1 MAIAFDIE
9 KESRRLDA
17 RKPYLELIDGIEV
30 RKMSSMFTHGTLQ
43 GKLFTIVDAWSAGRG
58 GVATEWRCWLDTG
71 EKKPTS
77 LVPDV
82 AYVSPERW
90 ERLDKDDREIPRFAP
105 DLAIEIRSP
114 NDRERNVQ
122 RKIALY
128 LQYGSRVVLDVRPK
142 RRDIVAYDGG
152 TPLTFACG
160 DTFAHVALTGLRIDV
175 AGLFAAVD

>member
-1 MAIAFDIE
+1 MMV
-9 KESRRLDA
+9 
-17 RKPYLELIDGIEV
+17 YG
-30 RKMSSMFTHGTLQ
+30 
-43 GKLFTIVDAWSAGRG
+43 WSAGRG
-58 GVATEWRCWLDTG
+58 AVAPEWRCWLDTG
-71 EKKPTS
+71 EEKPTS

-90 ERLDKDDREIPRFAP
+90 EGLDDDDRQMPRFAP

-114 NDRERNVQ
+114 SDRERNVQ

-152 TPLTFACG
+152 TPSTFACG
-160 DTFAHVALTGLRIDV
+160 DTFAHAAFTGLNIDV
-175 AGLFAAVD
+175 ARLFAAIE